1 MKNFLLIFFIAIAF
15 TACKKNEE
23 APPDAGATVA
33 GTYQM
38 TLIGITESTGYKEYT
53 VTTPPTTAS
62 GVITAVRTDAN
73 SVNLT
78 ARAAVATSPTST
90 TYAVYEFIN
99 PIPVT
104 LQKNGNSYDMLYSG
118 AKIGTADG
126 TNIGV
131 DITVPASGTTPANRT
146 VLRGKK

>member
-1 MKNFLLIFFIAIAF
+1 MKYLLCLFIALTF
-15 TACKKNEE
+15 VACKKNEE
-23 APPDAGATVA
+23 AAPDAGATVA

-38 TLIGITESTGYKEYT
+38 TLIGITDATGYKEIT
-53 VTTPPTTAS
+53 VTTPPTTAT

-90 TYAVYEFIN
+90 TYAVYEFNN

-104 LQKNGNSYDMLYSG
+104 LQQNGSSYDMLYSG
-118 AKIGTADG
+118 TKIGTADG
-126 TNIGV
+126 TTIGI
-131 DITVPASGTTPANRT
+131 DITQPASGTTIANRT
-146 VLRGKK
+146 VLKGKK